1 MVEVGYDY
9 RRQHSQTEYHQQHAQ
24 NSCYNCNMHK
34 GLALKKSEADC
45 EEFLHSLGVCFVNDE
60 HNDMI
65 VTFNHDIMMRDNDL
79 SVTN

>member
-1 MVEVGYDY
+1 
-9 RRQHSQTEYHQQHAQ
+9 
-24 NSCYNCNMHK
+24 MHK

-45 EEFLHSLGVCFVNDE
+45 EEFLYRLGVCFVDDE

-79 SVTN
+79 SVAN